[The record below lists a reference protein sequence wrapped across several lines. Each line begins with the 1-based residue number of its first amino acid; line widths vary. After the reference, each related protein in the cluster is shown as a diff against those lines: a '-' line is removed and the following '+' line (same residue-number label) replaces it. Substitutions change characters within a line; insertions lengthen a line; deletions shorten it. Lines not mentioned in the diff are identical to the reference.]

1 MPQNE
6 AKTLFLENSMFRF
19 YSYLSP
25 NGAPDAAALL
35 ASREAS
41 HTWTKEGRLWILR
54 VFGLHSIDN
63 LFCVAKDTLFIHQIG
78 EILRVSLCP
87 DPAAKSFG
95 FEALTLSGLSHG
107 FRSLGQLQ
115 SLTPPQW
122 VTASSKIVN
131 TIDLDRSHFPVLDG
145 GLTEL
150 PLRSVGGI
158 SENGASQSTIRIN
171 LPSRLLG
178 FLRKEEGPISFEI
191 QRTEGSTTLS
201 LSIVTQKRR
210 FFSNVFLPDDAFV
223 ANAKFPLLVG
233 DGVEVVRL

>member
-115 SLTPPQW
+115 SLTPP
-122 VTASSKIVN
+122 A
-131 TIDLDRSHFPVLDG
+131 
-145 GLTEL
+145 
-150 PLRSVGGI
+150 
-158 SENGASQSTIRIN
+158 
-171 LPSRLLG
+171 
-178 FLRKEEGPISFEI
+178 
-191 QRTEGSTTLS
+191 
-201 LSIVTQKRR
+201 
-210 FFSNVFLPDDAFV
+210 
-223 ANAKFPLLVG
+223 VG
-233 DGVEVVRL
+233 DREQQNCQHH